1 MITMIIE
8 GEKITDIAKKI
19 GVSRVTIYSWKDSD
33 EVKAELN
40 RRKQDL
46 AHQGNNYI
54 MRDLYTYIDNIKA
67 LANDKSDK
75 RVCLAANQYLINR
88 IYGSPAST
96 VETTTDNDE
105 DSMNEN
111 ELEQQLNKFKN
122 LSLVK

>member
-1 MITMIIE
+1 MIIE